1 MFIGLLCTR
10 QCISRWGYISEYLK
24 RQDSYSQS
32 SHWIYVPAGI
42 GGVWEVVRET
52 VQNKTNKIILN
63 NVKCDKIKEGAV
75 KRMTKGGYYGK

>member
-1 MFIGLLCTR
+1 M
-10 QCISRWGYISEYLK
+10 
-24 RQDSYSQS
+24 
-32 SHWIYVPAGI
+32 
-42 GGVWEVVRET
+42 VRET